1 MRSWRKNT
9 SANRMRKTGAAALL
23 IAVACLGGGAAVAG
37 HRWSEDVSAR
47 TGVAHKHTNRTFKNP
62 YAHIMAGYT
71 ALGASAAVAD
81 YDGDGFDDVFV
92 TDSKEDGKN
101 RLYHN
106 NGNFTFTDVAETAG
120 LANGNDGENASADA
134 LWLDFNNDGR
144 PDLLVVRFGQNQL
157 FENLA
162 GGKVRD
168 VTRQAG
174 LMGYKNA
181 ITAIAFDY
189 DHDGYVD
196 LFVGSYFQP
205 INVFRPETPRFF
217 PESFETANNGGG
229 ITVYHN
235 NQDGTFG
242 DVTAKIGFKLSGST
256 LDLGHAHA
264 NQAGWGG

>member
-1 MRSWRKNT
+1 MGSWRRNT
-9 SANRMRKTGAAALL
+9 FANKKQFTKAVAAAVL
-23 IAVACLGGGAAVAG
+23 IGLACIAGGASVPG
-37 HRWSEDVSAR
+37 DRWFVDVTRRA
-47 TGVAHKHTNRTFKNP
+47 GVANKHTNRSFKNP

-81 YDGDGFDDVFV
+81 FDGDGYDDIFV
-92 TDSKEDGKN
+92 TDSMEGGKN

-106 NGNFTFTDVAETAG
+106 NGDFTFTDVAEKAG
-120 LANGNDGENASADA
+120 VANGNDAQNASSDS
-134 LWLDFNNDGR
+134 LWFDYNNDGR

-157 FENLA
+157 FENL
-162 GGKVRD
+162 GNGKFRD
-168 VTRQAG
+168 VTAKAG

-205 INVFRPETPRFF
+205 VNVFRPETPRFF

-235 NQDGTFG
+235 NLVFTVA
-242 DVTAKIGFKLSGST
+242 DVTEKIGFKLSGWT
-256 LDLGHAHA
+256 LDL
-264 NQAGWGG
+264 